1 MKAKAL
7 RLTSLAAIVLSAS
20 LAGAYAD
27 DSSDKSSDKP
37 SQSVS
42 SDDKSGSDKQS
53 SDSNSSDNKS
63 GDNQSSDDSNNG
75 KVSPIQ
81 SKADPLGLPI
91 VGKVMESGSDAAAAQ
106 FNKTTLSQ
114 ALGFIQKN
122 LPDGQ
127 NNSGNQKLFSID
139 PAKLKLAEKVNLQ
152 AYFVSESAGY
162 SSTLGFNTSGVGV
175 NSGNP
180 ELIFPNVSSPED
192 FNPNAANNYGPRTE
206 SQPLLPGDFVNL
218 GTYAKGTP
226 LDFFLIANGA
236 NGGNTV
242 FTSGGASAN
251 PDGLAHNGGFT
262 ASVFAVPQ
270 LNSPYLFIDFKDSWN
285 LGDKDFNDA
294 VIAIN
299 VGTKTI
305 NSLMATPEPSMYLTL
320 GGFLMMGVWAKR
332 RMDRTV
338 PQA

>member
-1 MKAKAL
+1 MKAKAF
-7 RLTSLAAIVLSAS
+7 RLSSLAAIVLSAS

-27 DSSDKSSDKP
+27 DSSKSSDDKSSDKP

-42 SDDKSGSDKQS
+42 SDDKSSGDKS
-53 SDSNSSDNKS
+53 GSDNKS
-63 GDNQSSDDSNNG
+63 GDNQSSDDSSNG
-75 KVSPIQ
+75 KVSSIQ

-91 VGKVMESGSDAAAAQ
+91 VGKVMESGSGTAGAQ

-114 ALGFIQKN
+114 ALGFVQKN
-122 LPDGQ
+122 LPEGQ
-127 NNSGNQKLFSID
+127 DNTGNEKVFSID
-139 PAKLKLAEKVNLQ
+139 PSKLKLAEKVNLQ
-152 AYFVSESAGY
+152 AFFVSQSAGFAN
-162 SSTLGFNTSGVGV
+162 TLGFNTTGVGV
-175 NSGNP
+175 DSGDP
-180 ELIFPNVSSPED
+180 KLIFPNVSSPED
-192 FNPNAANNYGPRTE
+192 FNPNPANNYGPRTE

-242 FTSGGASAN
+242 FNSGGASAN
-251 PDGLAHNGGFT
+251 PDGLTHNGAFT
-262 ASVFAVPQ
+262 AAVFAVPQ
-270 LNSPYLFIDFKDSWN
+270 LNSPYLFIDFKDWWGG
-285 LGDKDFNDA
+285 GDKDYNDA

-299 VGTKTI
+299 VGAKTI
-305 NSLMATPEPSMYLTL
+305 NSLLATPEPAMCLTL
-320 GGFLMMGVWAKR
+320 GGFLALAIWAKR